1 MVKEGMMT
9 QPGVHMEDI
18 NNAGLVM
25 ECCLRWTLHQS
36 LAYTYRGDH
45 FKEGKELEPY
55 LDDPKGRDK
64 KTLPCRLVIWDH
76 PDLKFKFKNQSP
88 PFFLL
93 LLSPVFP
100 LSRLPTHFPIHNPLF
115 CFLPTLP

>member
-1 MVKEGMMT
+1 
-9 QPGVHMEDI
+9 MEDK

-64 KTLPCRLVIWDH
+64 KTPPCRLVIWDH
-76 PDLKFKFKNQSP
+76 PELKFSHITGEA
-88 PFFLL
+88 FL
-93 LLSPVFP
+93 SI
-100 LSRLPTHFPIHNPLF
+100 SE
-115 CFLPTLP
+115 